1 MTSPDEPNEHGENP
15 PEPTNPYAPPPQPGP
30 PQPGYGTPGYG
41 EQGYGHQGY
50 GQPPYGQPGQPGSGQ
65 PPYGQPG
72 QPGYGYGAPVAPAHP
87 SATTAM
93 VLGLVALVG
102 SLFTCGL
109 TLLLGPFGWWVGA
122 KAVREI
128 DESPGRYTARE
139 QANAGKIMGLI
150 STVLL
155 VLGILAVVAFLSFV
169 ITMGETDF
177 STP

>member
-1 MTSPDEPNEHGENP
+1 MTPPDEPNEHGQNP
-15 PEPTNPYAPPPQPGP
+15 PDPTNPYAPPPQPGQQQP
-30 PQPGYGTPGYG
+30 GYGNPGYGTPGYG
-41 EQGYGHQGY
+41 TPGY
-50 GQPPYGQPGQPGSGQ
+50 GQQ
-65 PPYGQPG
+65 PYGQPG
-72 QPGYGYGAPVAPAHP
+72 QPGYGYGAPSAPAHP

-102 SLFTCGL
+102 ALFTCGL

-150 STVLL
+150 ATVLL
-155 VLGILAVVAFLSFV
+155 VLGVLAVVAFLSFV
-169 ITMGETDF
+169 ITMGATNF
-177 STP
+177 STY

>member
-1 MTSPDEPNEHGENP
+1 MTPPDEPNEHGQNP
-15 PEPTNPYAPPPQPGP
+15 PEPRNPYAPPPQPG
-30 PQPGYGTPGYG
+30 Q
-41 EQGYGHQGY
+41 QGYGQPGY
-50 GQPPYGQPGQPGSGQ
+50 GQPPYGQQGYGQ

-102 SLFTCGL
+102 FLFTCGL
-109 TLLLGPFGWWVGA
+109 TLLLGPFAWWVGA

-128 DESPGRYTARE
+128 DESPGQFSARE
-139 QANAGKIMGLI
+139 QANAGKIMGII

-155 VLGILAVVAFLSFV
+155 VLGLLAVVGAISFFV
-169 ITMGETDF
+169 VAGQTTYYT
-177 STP
+177 S

>member
-1 MTSPDEPNEHGENP
+1 MTPPDEPNEHGQNP
-15 PEPTNPYAPPPQPGP
+15 SEPTNPYAPPPQPGQQGYG
-30 PQPGYGTPGYG
+30 QPGYGQPGYG
-41 EQGYGHQGY
+41 QPGYGQPGY
-50 GQPPYGQPGQPGSGQ
+50 GQPPY
-65 PPYGQPG
+65 G

-93 VLGLVALVG
+93 VLGLIALVG

-109 TLLLGPFGWWVGA
+109 TLLLGPFGWWIGA

-128 DESPGRYTARE
+128 DENPGRYSARE

-155 VLGILAVVAFLSFV
+155 VLGVLAAVALVSFF
-169 ITMGETDF
+169 ITMGATDF
-177 STP
+177 STY